1 MRPRLIRQLGA
12 PGVALLVWVLGAV
25 FATGADAQGFD
36 PASTVGAY
44 AAALNAHNLDAGLA
58 LFDQTGSA
66 TDLTGHHFEGRA
78 GLTAFLLESGFGN
91 PAAHVT
97 TDHLR
102 VIGNRALWTYTCS
115 CATGTA
121 EVRLVVNQ
129 DKITVFFMSRPPTA
143 VAASSSTRVGT
154 PDSGLPRWVPE
165 VGLGLALVGIVIGW
179 RRRRTPTPPTRP
191 SQGMLLAT
199 LAQSRGLAHSRP
211 DEPRA
216 R

>member
-1 MRPRLIRQLGA
+1 MRLRWSRQLGA
-12 PGVALLVWVLGAV
+12 PGVALLVWVLGAAY
-25 FATGADAQGFD
+25 ATGAAAQGFD

-44 AAALNAHNLDAGLA
+44 AAALNAHNVDAGLA
-58 LFDQTGSA
+58 LFDPNGSA
-66 TDLTGHHFEGRA
+66 TDATGHHFEGRD

-91 PAAHVT
+91 PAARVT

-102 VIGNRALWTYTCS
+102 VVGNRALWTYTCS

-129 DKITVFFMSRPPTA
+129 DKITVFFMSRPSPA
-143 VAASSSTRVGT
+143 LAASSTTRVGA
-154 PDSGLPRWVPE
+154 PEAGLPRWVPE
-165 VGLGLALVGIVIGW
+165 VGLGLGLVAIVIGV
-179 RRRRTPTPPTRP
+179 RRRRAPTPPTRP

-199 LAQSRGLAHSRP
+199 LAQSRGLVHSRP

>member
-1 MRPRLIRQLGA
+1 MRLRWIGQLGA
-12 PGVALLVWVLGAV
+12 PGVALLVWVLGA
-25 FATGADAQGFD
+25 AYPTGASAQGFD

-58 LFDQTGSA
+58 LFDQNGSA
-66 TDLTGHHFEGRA
+66 TDATGHHFEGRA
-78 GLTAFLLESGFGN
+78 GLTAFLLESGFGT
-91 PAAHVT
+91 PTARVT

-102 VIGNRALWTYTCS
+102 VLGNRALWTYTCS

-129 DKITVFFMSRPPTA
+129 DKITVFFMSRPSTA
-143 VAASSSTRVGT
+143 AAASSSTRVGA
-154 PDSGLPRWVPE
+154 PESGLPRRVVE
-165 VGLGLALVGIVIGW
+165 VGLGLAVVAIVVGV
-179 RRRRTPTPPTRP
+179 RRRRTPTPPSRP
-191 SQGMLLAT
+191 SQGMLLAM